1 MSDEYD
7 LNDVVGL
14 AVNRQPAD
22 FQQAINAALQTKGAE
37 AIESMRQ
44 GVAQSM
50 FGSDNEDD
58 DIDWDNDDEDIEVD
72 GDEDDDWDSD
82 EDLDDLDLDIDLEG
96 LEDDE

>member
-7 LNDVVGL
+7 LNDVVGF
-14 AVNRQPAD
+14 AASRQPAD
-22 FQQAINAALQTKGAE
+22 FQQAVNDVLQAKAVE
-37 AIESMRQ
+37 AIESMKQ

-50 FGSDNEDD
+50 FGSDDEDD
-58 DIDWDNDDEDIEVD
+58 DIDWDSDDEDIEVD
-72 GDEDDDWDSD
+72 EEDDDWDSD